1 MNQSPLHDFNV
12 EHGGRLVDFGGWEMP
27 VQYDSVLA
35 EHKAVRNAVGFF
47 DVSHLGRFALR
58 GPGAAAALASLLCNN
73 LERIS
78 PGKAQYTMML
88 NESGGIV
95 DDIIVWWLGSD
106 DYWLMPNAVNQV
118 SVMAAFASRDDVQVT
133 DLQMSTAMIAVQ
145 GPQAPD
151 TIADVL
157 EQEVRRFSTTHF
169 QWGGGPVWM
178 AGTGYTGEA
187 GAEFVTD
194 PKTARIAAEALVR
207 QGVRPCGLG
216 ARDTLRLEAG
226 LSLWGQDL
234 DQTTTPLE
242 ADLGFAVDFN
252 HEFVGKAALEA
263 QKENGV
269 DKLLSGFVLDGKGI
283 PRHGHEVRS
292 GDSTGVVTSGNISPT
307 LGTGVGMAYL
317 SPPVDPGAGVEVK
330 IRDGWVEG
338 TVRKPPFHKS

>member
-35 EHKAVRNAVGFF
+35 EHKAVRDSVGFF

-58 GPGAAAALASLLCNN
+58 GPGAAAALSSLLCNN

-88 NESGGIV
+88 NEAGGII
-95 DDIIVWWLGSD
+95 DDIIAWWLGPD
-106 DYWLMPNAVNQV
+106 DYWLMPNAVNQER
-118 SVMAAFASRDDVQVT
+118 VMAAFAARDNVQVT
-133 DLQMSTAMIAVQ
+133 DLQMTTAMIAVQ
-145 GPQAPD
+145 GPQALE

-157 EQEVRRFSTTHF
+157 EQEVQRFSTTHF

-187 GAEFVTD
+187 GVEFVTD
-194 PKTARIAAEALVR
+194 PRTARLAAGALLR
-207 QGVRPCGLG
+207 HGVTPCGLG

-234 DQTTTPLE
+234 DETTTPLE

-252 HEFVGKAALEA
+252 HDFSGRAALEA
-263 QKENGV
+263 QREAGV
-269 DKLLSGFVLDGKGI
+269 AKLLSGFVLDEKGI

-292 GDSTGVVTSGNISPT
+292 GESTGVVTSGNISPI
-307 LGTGVGMAYL
+307 LGTGIGMAYM
-317 SPPVDPGAGVEVK
+317 SPPVGNGDGVEVK
-330 IRDGWVEG
+330 IRDRWVEG
-338 TVRKPPFHKS
+338 TVHKPPFHKS

>member
-35 EHKAVRNAVGFF
+35 EHKAVRSSVGFF

-58 GPGAAAALASLLCNN
+58 GTGAPAALSSLLCNN
-73 LERIS
+73 LDRVS
-78 PGKAQYTMML
+78 SGKAQYTMLL
-88 NESGGIV
+88 NEAGGIV
-95 DDIIVWWLGSD
+95 DDIIVWWLGPD
-106 DYWLMPNAVNQV
+106 DYWLMPNAVNQER
-118 SVMAAFASRDDVQVT
+118 VMAAFAAHDHVQVT
-133 DLQMSTAMIAVQ
+133 DLQTTTAMIAVQ
-145 GPQAPD
+145 GSEAPK
-151 TIADVL
+151 TIVDVL

-187 GAEFVTD
+187 GVEFVTD
-194 PKTARIAAEALVR
+194 PKTARLAAEALLR
-207 QGVRPCGLG
+207 HGVTPCGLG

-234 DQTTTPLE
+234 DETTTPLE

-252 HEFVGKAALEA
+252 HDFVGREALEA
-263 QKENGV
+263 QREDGV
-269 DKLLSGFVLDGKGI
+269 AKLLSGFVLDEKGI

-292 GDSTGVVTSGNISPT
+292 GESTGVVTSGNISPI
-307 LGTGVGMAYL
+307 LGTGIGMAYM
-317 SPPVDPGAGVEVK
+317 SPPVGDGDGVEVK
-330 IRDGWVEG
+330 IRDRWVEG

>member
-1 MNQSPLHDFNV
+1 LHDFNV

-35 EHKAVRNAVGFF
+35 EHKAVRDSVGFF

-58 GPGAAAALASLLCNN
+58 GSGAAAALSSLLCNN

-88 NESGGIV
+88 NEAGGVV

-106 DYWLMPNAVNQV
+106 EYWLMPNAVNQNR
-118 SVMAAFASRDDVQVT
+118 VMAAFSAHDDTQVT
-133 DLQMSTAMIAVQ
+133 DLQMPTAMIAVQ
-145 GPQAPD
+145 GPTAPE
-151 TIADVL
+151 TIVDVL
-157 EQEVRRFSTTHF
+157 EQEARRFSTTHF

-194 PKTARIAAEALVR
+194 PRTATLAAEALIR
-207 QGVRPCGLG
+207 HGVIPCGLG

-226 LSLWGQDL
+226 LCLWGQDL
-234 DQTTTPLE
+234 DETTTPLE
-242 ADLGFAVDFN
+242 ADLGFAVDLN
-252 HEFVGKAALEA
+252 HDFVGKPALDA
-263 QKENGV
+263 QREHGV
-269 DKLLSGFVLDGKGI
+269 DKLLTGFVLDDKGI
-283 PRHGHEVRS
+283 PRHGHEIRS
-292 GDSTGVVTSGNISPT
+292 GQSTGVVTSGNLSPI
-307 LGTGVGMAYL
+307 LGTGIGMAYM
-317 SPPVDPGAGVEVK
+317 SPPVGEGDGVEVK
-330 IRDGWVEG
+330 IRDRWVEG